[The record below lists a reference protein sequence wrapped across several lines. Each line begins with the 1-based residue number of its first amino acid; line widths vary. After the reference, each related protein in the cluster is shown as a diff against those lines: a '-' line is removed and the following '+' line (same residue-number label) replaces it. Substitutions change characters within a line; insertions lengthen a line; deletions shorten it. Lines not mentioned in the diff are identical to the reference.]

1 MITTTEHPTDPNPRR
16 RWTATAPALD
26 WTEHGPTEQVAV
38 FRLRE
43 RAALKLL
50 TVRSQLRA
58 LAEAVEDDAREDR
71 LLVRIIGTTV
81 RVMMRQ
87 AGGETFGEW
96 GEGRSLYHAINDLFT
111 RLDSQLPALLCV
123 VGNVVPAPTTEPAP

>member
-1 MITTTEHPTDPNPRR
+1 MITTTEHLTDPNPRR

-71 LLVRIIGTTV
+71 LFVRIIGGTV
-81 RVMMRQ
+81 RVMMRR
-87 AGGETFGEW
+87 ADNEPLGEW
-96 GEGRSLYHAINDLFT
+96 GEGSNLYHAINDLFT

-123 VGNVVPAPTTEPAP
+123 AGNVVPAPTTEPAP

>member
-1 MITTTEHPTDPNPRR
+1 MITTAEHSTDPNPRH

-43 RAALKLL
+43 RAALQLL
-50 TVRSQLRA
+50 RVRSQLRA

-71 LLVRIIGTTV
+71 LFVRIIGGTV
-81 RVMMRQ
+81 RVFQKRTD
-87 AGGETFGEW
+87 GETFGMW
-96 GEGRSLYHAINDLFT
+96 GEGRSLYHAINDLFA

-123 VGNVVPAPTTEPAP
+123 AGNVVPAPSSEPAP

>member
-1 MITTTEHPTDPNPRR
+1 MITTTEHPTDPNPPHP
-16 RWTATAPALD
+16 WTATAPALD

-43 RAALKLL
+43 RAAVKLL

-71 LLVRIIGTTV
+71 LFVRIIGGTV
-81 RVMMRQ
+81 RVMMKR
-87 AGGETFGEW
+87 AGGETFGQW
-96 GEGRSLYHAINDLFT
+96 GEGRSLYHAINDLFA

-123 VGNVVPAPTTEPAP
+123 AGNVTPVPTTEPAP

>member
-1 MITTTEHPTDPNPRR
+1 MITTAEHPADPNPRR

-71 LLVRIIGTTV
+71 LFVRIIGGTV
-81 RVMMRQ
+81 RVMMRR
-87 AGGETFGEW
+87 ADGETFGQW
-96 GEGRSLYHAINDLFT
+96 GEGSNLYHAINDLFA

-123 VGNVVPAPTTEPAP
+123 AGNVVPAPTTEPAP

>member
-1 MITTTEHPTDPNPRR
+1 MITTTEHPADPNPRR

-43 RAALKLL
+43 RAAIKLM

-71 LLVRIIGTTV
+71 LCVRIIGGTV
-81 RVMMRQ
+81 RVFQKQ
-87 AGGETFGEW
+87 AGGEPLGEW
-96 GEGRSLYHAINDLFT
+96 GEGSNLYHAINDLFA

-123 VGNVVPAPTTEPAP
+123 AGNVVPAPTTEPAP

>member
-16 RWTATAPALD
+16 RWTATALD

-43 RAALKLL
+43 RAAVKLL

-58 LAEAVEDDAREDR
+58 LAEAVEDDAQGDR
-71 LLVRIIGTTV
+71 LCVRIIGGTV
-81 RVMMRQ
+81 RVMMKQ
-87 AGGETFGEW
+87 ADGETFGEW
-96 GEGRSLYHAINDLFT
+96 GEGPNLYHAINDLFA

-123 VGNVVPAPTTEPAP
+123 VGNVVPAPATEPAP

>member
-16 RWTATAPALD
+16 RWTATAPALN
-26 WTEHGPTEQVAV
+26 WTECGPTEQVAV

-43 RAALKLL
+43 RAAIKLM

-71 LLVRIIGTTV
+71 LFVRIIGGTV

-87 AGGETFGEW
+87 AGGEPFGEW
-96 GEGRSLYHAINDLFT
+96 GEGRSLYHAINDLFA

-123 VGNVVPAPTTEPAP
+123 VGNVTPAPTTEPAP